1 MTASKEFEMES
12 TLRILDAVSKSY
24 PPGSKEEAA
33 VQLAAVSL
41 LYLRRL
47 KKLDGFL
54 EYHREFSDPSAHV
67 PIAREFATQADADAW
82 LSSGEAVDGAL
93 VRIDGRGFQ
102 VIQLPKGLKFLRTP
116 LPEELGPPEPK

>member
-1 MTASKEFEMES
+1 MES

-41 LYLRRL
+41 LYLRRI

-67 PIAREFATQADADAW
+67 PLAKEFVTQAEADAW
-82 LSSGEAVDGAL
+82 LAGGEAVDGAL
-93 VRIDGRGFQ
+93 VRIEGKGFQ

-116 LPEELGPPEPK
+116 LPEELGPPALK

>member
-1 MTASKEFEMES
+1 MES

-33 VQLAAVSL
+33 VQLAAISL

-54 EYHREFSDPSAHV
+54 EFHREFSDSSAHV
-67 PIAREFATQADADAW
+67 SISREFATQADADMW
-82 LSSGEAVDGAL
+82 LASGEAVDGTL
-93 VRIDGRGFQ
+93 VRIEGRGFQ
-102 VIQLPKGLKFLRTP
+102 VIQLPKGLKLLRTP
-116 LPEELGPPEPK
+116 LPDELGPPGPK